1 MASSDYEYVNS
12 WAANVFDL
20 QQPFFLKTQQK
31 LLNYTNYTSESPQL
45 KRKITNIE
53 DDARKKNWNQI
64 CLGLLMMFYR
74 EIKSRLWQ
82 Q

>member
-53 DDARKKNWNQI
+53 DEKNWNQI

>member
-53 DDARKKNWNQI
+53 DDARKNWNQI